1 VPGHVNLIS
10 SLSLVLITM
19 TEEETVP
26 WFGQEF
32 VESDAKALG
41 TYIAALVLRF
51 RVRYRTDMS
60 VLSTDM
66 ELWETRI
73 KPYVALLLH
82 DQAELREAVAAGKQF
97 LKAFV
102 QQTSVE
108 EYDAVIDDLE
118 LAYYET
124 FKAAYLRH
132 VNRSAI
138 TGIIAGSSAPVQ
150 VSRFIRD
157 VATNRFSKGR
167 TTMIGSTILVS
178 PVAELIQ
185 RYNFS
190 HEDATRFLEILRNA
204 GIMFLDIVPAPV
216 LEAEF
221 VESLG

>member
-1 VPGHVNLIS
+1 
-10 SLSLVLITM
+10 M
-19 TEEETVP
+19 TEEEAIP
-26 WFGQEF
+26 WFGKEF

-66 ELWETRI
+66 ELWETRF
-73 KPYVALLLH
+73 KPYVVLLLH
-82 DQAELREAVAAGKQF
+82 DPVELRDAVAAGKQF

-102 QQTSVE
+102 QQTSLE
-108 EYDAVIDDLE
+108 DYDTVIDDIE
-118 LAYYET
+118 LAHYET

-132 VNRSAI
+132 VNRTAI
-138 TGIIAGSSAPVQ
+138 TGTIAGSTASALL
-150 VSRFIRD
+150 SRFIRD

-167 TTMIGSTILVS
+167 TTMMGSAILVS
-178 PVAELIQ
+178 PVAELLQ
-185 RYNFS
+185 RYEFS

>member
-1 VPGHVNLIS
+1 
-10 SLSLVLITM
+10 M

-26 WFGQEF
+26 WFGQEL

-41 TYIAALVLRF
+41 TYVAALVLRF

-60 VLSTDM
+60 MLSTDM
-66 ELWETRI
+66 ELWETRF

-82 DQAELREAVAAGKQF
+82 DPAELQDAVAAGKQF
-97 LKAFV
+97 LKTFV

-108 EYDAVIDDLE
+108 DYDTVIDDIE

-132 VNRSAI
+132 VNRTAI
-138 TGIIAGSSAPVQ
+138 TGTIAGSTAPAL

-157 VATNRFSKGR
+157 VATNQFSKGR
-167 TTMIGSTILVS
+167 ATMMGSAILVS
-178 PVAELIQ
+178 PVAELFK

-190 HEDATRFLEILRNA
+190 HEDATSFLGILRNA
-204 GIMFLDIVPAPV
+204 GIMFLDIVPAPA

-221 VESLG
+221 VESLE

>member
-1 VPGHVNLIS
+1 
-10 SLSLVLITM
+10 M

-26 WFGQEF
+26 WFGRQF
-32 VESDAKALG
+32 VESDAQALG

-60 VLSTDM
+60 VLSMDM
-66 ELWETRI
+66 ELWGTRF
-73 KPYVALLLH
+73 KPYVELLIH
-82 DQAELREAVAAGKQF
+82 DPAELQDAIAAGKQF

-102 QQTSVE
+102 QHAALE
-108 EYDAVIDDLE
+108 DYDVVIDDLE
-118 LAYYET
+118 LAYYDT

-138 TGIIAGSSAPVQ
+138 TGTIAGSNASAM

-157 VATNRFSKGR
+157 VATNQFSKGR
-167 TTMIGSTILVS
+167 TTMMGSTILVS
-178 PVAELIQ
+178 PVTEFIQ
-185 RYNFS
+185 RYDFS
-190 HEDATRFLEILRNA
+190 HEDAMQFMEILRNA

>member
-1 VPGHVNLIS
+1 
-10 SLSLVLITM
+10 M
-19 TEEETVP
+19 TKEETVP

-32 VESDAKALG
+32 MESDAKALG

-82 DQAELREAVAAGKQF
+82 DPSELQDAVAAGKRF
-97 LKAFV
+97 LKSFV
-102 QQTSVE
+102 QQTSIE
-108 EYDAVIDDLE
+108 EYDTVIDDLE

-138 TGIIAGSSAPVQ
+138 SGIIAGSTAPAL
-150 VSRFIRD
+150 VSMFIRD
-157 VATNRFSKGR
+157 VATNQFSKGR
-167 TTMIGSTILVS
+167 TTMMGSAILVS
-178 PVAELIQ
+178 PVAEFIQ

-190 HEDATRFLEILRNA
+190 HEDAMRFLEILRRA

-221 VESLG
+221 VESFG

>member
-1 VPGHVNLIS
+1 
-10 SLSLVLITM
+10 M
-19 TEEETVP
+19 VP
-26 WFGQEF
+26 WIGQEF

-41 TYIAALVLRF
+41 TYIAALILRF

-82 DQAELREAVAAGKQF
+82 DPAELRDAVAAGKRF

-102 QQTSVE
+102 QQTSIE
-108 EYDAVIDDLE
+108 EYDTVIDDLE

-132 VNRSAI
+132 VNRSALNG
-138 TGIIAGSSAPVQ
+138 TIAGSSAPKL
-150 VSRFIRD
+150 VSEFIRD

-167 TTMIGSTILVS
+167 TTMMGSTILVS

-185 RYNFS
+185 LCNFS
-190 HEDATRFLEILRNA
+190 HEDATSFLDILRDA

>member
-1 VPGHVNLIS
+1 
-10 SLSLVLITM
+10 M
-19 TEEETVP
+19 TKEEKETVP
-26 WFGQEF
+26 WFGQEL
-32 VESDAKALG
+32 VESDAKAIG

-73 KPYVALLLH
+73 KPYIALLLH
-82 DQAELREAVAAGKQF
+82 DPAELQDALTAGKRF
-97 LKAFV
+97 LKTFV
-102 QQTSVE
+102 QQTSIE
-108 EYDAVIDDLE
+108 EYDTVIDDLE
-118 LAYYET
+118 FAYYES

-132 VNRSAI
+132 VNRSAL
-138 TGIIAGSSAPVQ
+138 TGTIAGSNAPTL
-150 VSRFIRD
+150 VSTFIRD

-167 TTMIGSTILVS
+167 TTMMGSTILVS

-190 HEDATRFLEILRNA
+190 HEDAMSFMEILRLA

>member
-1 VPGHVNLIS
+1 
-10 SLSLVLITM
+10 M
-19 TEEETVP
+19 TKEETVS

-51 RVRYRTDMS
+51 QVRYRTDMS

-66 ELWETRI
+66 ELWELRI

-82 DQAELREAVAAGKQF
+82 DPEELRDAVAAGKRF
-97 LKAFV
+97 LKVFV
-102 QQTSVE
+102 QQTSIE
-108 EYDAVIDDLE
+108 EYDTVIDDLE
-118 LAYYET
+118 LAHYET

-138 TGIIAGSSAPVQ
+138 TGTIAGSNASALVG
-150 VSRFIRD
+150 RFIRD

-167 TTMIGSTILVS
+167 TTMMGSTILVS

-185 RYNFS
+185 HYNFS
-190 HEDATRFLEILRNA
+190 HEDATRFMEILRLA

-216 LEAEF
+216 LEVEF

>member
-1 VPGHVNLIS
+1 
-10 SLSLVLITM
+10 M
-19 TEEETVP
+19 REEETVP

-32 VESDAKALG
+32 VESDAQALG

-82 DQAELREAVAAGKQF
+82 DPAELRDAVAAGKRF
-97 LKAFV
+97 LKTFV
-102 QQTSVE
+102 QQTTID
-108 EYDAVIDDLE
+108 EYDVVIDDLE

-138 TGIIAGSSAPVQ
+138 TGTIAGSTAPEL

-157 VATNRFSKGR
+157 VATNLFSKGR
-167 TTMIGSTILVS
+167 TTIMGSSILIS

-190 HEDATRFLEILRNA
+190 HEDAMKFLEILRHA

-221 VESLG
+221 VGSLG

>member
-1 VPGHVNLIS
+1 
-10 SLSLVLITM
+10 M

-32 VESDAKALG
+32 VESDAKTLG

-82 DQAELREAVAAGKQF
+82 DPAELRDAIAAGKRF

-102 QQTSVE
+102 QQTALE
-108 EYDAVIDDLE
+108 DYDAVIDDLE
-118 LAYYET
+118 LAHYET

-138 TGIIAGSSAPVQ
+138 TGTIAGSSAPAL

-167 TTMIGSTILVS
+167 TTMMGSTILVS
-178 PVAELIQ
+178 PVAELFQ
-185 RYNFS
+185 LYNFS
-190 HEDATRFLEILRNA
+190 HEDATRFLELLRHA